1 MDTQRPNFDA
11 IPDVFKKYPA
21 VQAVYLFGSYA
32 SGAVRRDSDLDLAIV
47 PRDSSAKE
55 QMLDI
60 MADLV
65 RHVYDRVD
73 LIFLDSKDV
82 VLRFEAVRQ
91 NRLVYKTPDFDPG
104 DYASRIVREYWD
116 FLPYLAVQRQAM
128 KQRILGHGA
137 HRSA

>member
-11 IPDVFKKYPA
+11 IPDVFKKYSS

-32 SGAVRRDSDLDLAIV
+32 NGTARPKSDLDLAIV
-47 PRDSSAKE
+47 PRDSSARE
-55 QMLDI
+55 QLLEI

-65 RHVYDRVD
+65 HYVYDRVD
-73 LIFLDSKDV
+73 LVFLDSKDV
-82 VLRFEAVRQ
+82 VLRFEAVRH

-104 DYASRIVREYWD
+104 AYTSRIAREYWD

-128 KQRILGHGA
+128 KQRILSHGA
-137 HRSA
+137 RRSA